1 MRKGLTLFATY
12 LSVTL
17 AAASAFAQSS
27 AEEDK
32 AQARELAKA
41 GFAALDAQDWARAED
56 AFRRADAIYHAPT
69 LTVALARAQV
79 HLGKLVEA
87 WESYHRVVVEGAL
100 PGANEAMLEAVENA
114 KKEIGPVEQRRATV
128 TLDVSGAAH
137 PTLTLDGVPIDAF
150 VSGVPRPVN
159 PGTHSVHAAA
169 DGSGPLDT
177 SFTVAE
183 GGTASVAVH
192 LVALSARGPDEDAM
206 PPAPSGP
213 RSHALAFVAFGV
225 GGAGLLTGAITGALA
240 SGKHGSLKDSPCS
253 SGRCPDPTT
262 FNSDLSSY
270 HTLATVSTIGFVVGG
285 VGAAAG
291 GLLLFLAPRARE
303 PRSAVQWRPYLGLG
317 SGGVAGRF

>member
-1 MRKGLTLFATY
+1 MRKRQTVFATY

-17 AAASAFAQSS
+17 AASSAFAQSS

-32 AQARELAKA
+32 AQARELARV
-41 GFAALDAQDWARAED
+41 GFAALDAQDWPRAED

-87 WESYHRVVVEGAL
+87 WESYHRVVVEGA
-100 PGANEAMLEAVENA
+100 PAGANEAILEAVENA
-114 KKEIGPVEQRRATV
+114 KNEIGSVEQRRSTV
-128 TLDVSGAAH
+128 TLDISGAAH
-137 PTLTLDGVPIDAF
+137 PSVTVDGVPVD
-150 VSGVPRPVN
+150 VSAAGVPRPVN

-169 DGSGPLDT
+169 DGSAPLDT
-177 SFTVAE
+177 SFTVPE
-183 GGTASVAVH
+183 GGTVSVPLR
-192 LVALSARGPDEDAM
+192 LVALSTRGPGEDST

-213 RSHALAFVAFGV
+213 RSHTLAFVAFGV

-262 FNSDLSSY
+262 FNSNLSSY

>member
-1 MRKGLTLFATY
+1 MRKRLTVLTMY
-12 LSVTL
+12 LSVTM
-17 AAASAFAQSS
+17 ASASAFAQSS

-32 AQARELAKA
+32 AQARELAKV

-79 HLGKLVEA
+79 HLGRLVEA
-87 WESYHRVVVEGAL
+87 WESYHRVVVEGA
-100 PGANEAMLEAVENA
+100 PAGANEAILEAVDNA
-114 KKEIGPVEQRRATV
+114 RREIGSVEPRRAMV
-128 TLDVSGAAH
+128 TFDVSGAAH
-137 PTLTLDGVPIDAF
+137 PNLTLDGVPVDLPA
-150 VSGVPRPVN
+150 SGLPRPVN
-159 PGTHSVHAAA
+159 PGTHSVHAVA
-169 DGSGPLDT
+169 DGSAPLDA
-177 SFTVAE
+177 SFTVPE
-183 GGTASVAVH
+183 GGTASVPVH
-192 LVALSARGPDEDAM
+192 LVALSTRGADGDSTA
-206 PPAPSGP
+206 PAPSRP

-240 SGKHGSLKDSPCS
+240 SGKHGNLKDSPCS

-270 HTLATVSTIGFVVGG
+270 HTLGTVSTIGFVVGG

-291 GLLLFLAPRARE
+291 GLLLFLTPRASE
-303 PRSAVQWRPYLGLG
+303 PRGAIQWRPYLGLG